1 EEQVFVI
8 SVTAPAAQHRAD
20 VPVDRLHLPEG
31 DLLVAVV
38 QEPVQMPG
46 EQPAELLEGRQ
57 PLPAQGAEPGGQEAP
72 RPALV
77 GVAPQL
83 AELVSEE
90 VGLGQPPVEGEELA
104 EGLAVLAVQVGPAPE
119 QQPALAADQGVRLA
133 ALAEELR
140 PAGLID
146 RLA

>member
-1 EEQVFVI
+1 GGVGGGEGGERGEGGQAV
-8 SVTAPAAQHRAD
+8 AA
-20 VPVDRLHLPEG
+20 E
-31 DLLVAVV
+31 
-38 QEPVQMPG
+38 
-46 EQPAELLEGRQ
+46 
-57 PLPAQGAEPGGQEAP
+57 GAEPGGQEAP

-119 QQPALAADQGVRLA
+119 QQPALAADQRPGLA

-140 PAGLID
+140 PTGLVHGVIGV
-146 RLA
+146 